1 LRCPNCGYENPEG
14 RRYCEECGEKLVN
27 VEAMKARARRR
38 TQREA
43 ARYRRD
49 AEKEGLDAEEA
60 ERRRRRSRRR
70 TSPWVGLALLAVIV
84 AVVIILVVVLSGSE
98 SAPEKAVKDFY
109 KAILNKDV
117 TTYIQHTDL
126 ELYKMSQQDDIEFTP
141 YDVGIDY
148 ETYVL
153 EDLQTRLVKEE
164 GDYAE
169 VEVIGGYFEGFF
181 SDGSG
186 SGGIDFSLYPRLIK
200 LSKIEGIWVVQ
211 EYGSMSRPHPLPE
224 MVDDQ
229 PEFPE
234 VEEEVEEPS

>member
-1 LRCPNCGYENPEG
+1 MRCPNCGYENPEG
-14 RRYCEECGEKLVN
+14 RRYCEECGEKLAN
-27 VEAMKARARRR
+27 VEALKARARRR

-49 AEKEGLDAEEA
+49 AAREGLDAEEA
-60 ERRRRRSRRR
+60 ERRRRRTHSR
-70 TSPWVGLALLAVIV
+70 TSPWIGLALLVAI
-84 AVVIILVVVLSGSE
+84 AVVIIVVIVLVSGSE
-98 SAPEKAVKDFY
+98 SGPEKAVKEFY
-109 KAILNKDV
+109 NAINNKDV
-117 TTYIQHTDL
+117 DTYLKHTDL
-126 ELYKMSQQDDIEFTP
+126 ELYKMSQQDGVEFTP

-148 ETYVL
+148 EYYVL
-153 EDLQTRLVKEE
+153 DGLQTRLVKEE

-181 SDGSG
+181 DDGSG

-200 LSKIEGIWVVQ
+200 LYKIEDIWTIQ

-229 PEFPE
+229 PEYPE
-234 VEEEVEEPS
+234 VEESVEEPS